1 MNTTSSFNWP
11 KWLGV
16 LPLVAG
22 LVIAIWALI
31 APLGVWF
38 GWWDFGRG
46 FAVLRWANA
55 HSLWFAGGCAA
66 IGVIAIILH
75 LLLKTDGVIKTV
87 VIATVSVVFALGAY
101 FVPRSYAPPAGTP
114 PIHDISTDVV
124 NPPQYVDVL
133 PLRADAA
140 NTVVY
145 GGSPDMTPEK
155 LAELQTQ
162 AYPDIVPKRFTQS
175 QDKVFVAALNVVNQ
189 MGWELVTQVP
199 EEGRIEATD
208 TTFWFRFKDDVV
220 IKVSTEGEQTVV
232 NARSLS
238 RVGVG
243 DVGKNAARLREFFRL
258 LEAQLQR

>member
-1 MNTTSSFNWP
+1 MNSTSASNWP
-11 KWLGV
+11 KWIGY
-16 LPLVAG
+16 LPLLAG
-22 LVIAIWALI
+22 LIIAIWALL

-38 GWWDFGRG
+38 GWWDFRKG
-46 FAVLRWANA
+46 FAVLRWANS
-55 HSLWFAGGCAA
+55 HSLWFAGGCALVGIVA
-66 IGVIAIILH
+66 VILQLVFKNGGVTRTVTL
-75 LLLKTDGVIKTV
+75 TV
-87 VIATVSVVFALGAY
+87 VSVALALVAY
-101 FVPRSYAPPAGTP
+101 FVPQSYAPAAGTP

-124 NPPQYVDVL
+124 NPPEFVDIL
-133 PLRADAA
+133 ALRADAP

-162 AYPDIVPKRFTQS
+162 AYPDIVPRKLNQP
-175 QDKVFVAALNVVNQ
+175 QEKVFAAALTVVEQ
-189 MGWELVTQVP
+189 MGWELVAQVP

-220 IKVSTEGEQTVV
+220 IKITADADETLV

-243 DVGKNAARLREFFRL
+243 DVGKNAARLREFFEL
-258 LEAQLQR
+258 LESQLQR